1 MGAVRL
7 RGSAWILPE
16 TAETKELFEWLA
28 QEVQSVRGEATL
40 LRVERI
46 ETMRDEQVTAL
57 FHTARAEEYE
67 DVVRGSREVLAQ
79 LDRAKSAHRASFAQV
94 RAKLEGLKRE
104 LDRIESIDH
113 LESPAGRRAH
123 ELWERT
129 ARRLTAAEARPVA
142 GSGRQRAS
150 TLPAPGSTW
159 VTRPRPHI
167 DRIASA
173 WLIKWF
179 FDAQAKFAFADAA
192 DAPKKGVPFDILGA
206 EFGHHGE
213 DCGAEAKD
221 VTVPSHRAPGGR
233 TMRKTTTALAFLVA
247 WFVAMPVGW
256 AQKYDDKEHAEL
268 AKALKAAKVSLQS
281 GLQASARAG
290 KPISAKF
297 EVDQDHLQ
305 LSIYTMKG
313 TTFSEVIVDHT
324 TGKVAKVDPLTSAE
338 DLTAAK
344 AQAEAMAKAKRS
356 LAAAASE
363 AVKANKGYRAVSVMP
378 ELKDGHPVAEV
389 TLVKGAEWKTESE
402 KLD

>member
-1 MGAVRL
+1 MR
-7 RGSAWILPE
+7 R
-16 TAETKELFEWLA
+16 T
-28 QEVQSVRGEATL
+28 
-40 LRVERI
+40 
-46 ETMRDEQVTAL
+46 TM
-57 FHTARAEEYE
+57 
-67 DVVRGSREVLAQ
+67 
-79 LDRAKSAHRASFAQV
+79 
-94 RAKLEGLKRE
+94 
-104 LDRIESIDH
+104 
-113 LESPAGRRAH
+113 
-123 ELWERT
+123 
-129 ARRLTAAEARPVA
+129 
-142 GSGRQRAS
+142 
-150 TLPAPGSTW
+150 
-159 VTRPRPHI
+159 
-167 DRIASA
+167 
-173 WLIKWF
+173 
-179 FDAQAKFAFADAA
+179 
-192 DAPKKGVPFDILGA
+192 
-206 EFGHHGE
+206 
-213 DCGAEAKD
+213 
-221 VTVPSHRAPGGR
+221 
-233 TMRKTTTALAFLVA
+233 ALAFLVA
-247 WFVAMPVGW
+247 WFVVMPAAW
-256 AQKYDDKEHAEL
+256 AQQYTDKEHAEL

-402 KLD
+402 TLD